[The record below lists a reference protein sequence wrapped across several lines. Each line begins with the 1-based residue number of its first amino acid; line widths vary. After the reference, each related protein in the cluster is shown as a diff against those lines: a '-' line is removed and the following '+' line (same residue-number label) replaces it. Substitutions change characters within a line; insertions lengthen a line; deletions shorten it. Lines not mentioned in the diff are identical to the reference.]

1 MTLTKISDSVLYK
14 LKRKQYLNRRG
25 ATVISGQTESD
36 TSDNFHQHYRTT
48 VAVSE
53 ELKQDKVQVSRQVDS
68 DGESVMPGAVAD
80 RWENAALCHRDDSG
94 CLHAR

>member
-1 MTLTKISDSVLYK
+1 MTLTKILDSVLYK
-14 LKRKQYLNRRG
+14 LKRKQYLNKRG
-25 ATVISGQTESD
+25 ATVTSSQTGSD
-36 TSDNFHQHYRTT
+36 TRDNIRQHYRTT

-68 DGESVMPGAVAD
+68 DGESVRQGAVAD